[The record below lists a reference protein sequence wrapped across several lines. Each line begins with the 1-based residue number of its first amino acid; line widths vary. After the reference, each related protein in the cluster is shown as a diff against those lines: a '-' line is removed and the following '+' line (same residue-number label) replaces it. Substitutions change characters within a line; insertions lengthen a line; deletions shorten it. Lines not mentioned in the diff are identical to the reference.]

1 MSYRSYHLLFAATA
15 LLMSS
20 GCAMCCGLYDNDY
33 LATSELLERPDPS
46 HGRVGSPFSDPNVG
60 MVGHWSEESELLPGS
75 LESLPTPSGNSAG
88 PQPTPAEQAPAPTTP
103 STAPPN
109 RELIQRSTQTPAKPI
124 SVKEDPQSRRST
136 PSQPALN
143 TAPRKLVDS
152 QAAPLP
158 SGRRFGRQPIHQVT
172 ARQ

>member
-1 MSYRSYHLLFAATA
+1 MSYRSYHLLFAAA
-15 LLMSS
+15 AMLMSS

-60 MVGHWSEESELLPGS
+60 MVGHWSEESELLP
-75 LESLPTPSGNSAG
+75 ESREPMPQPAENSAA
-88 PQPTPAEQAPAPTTP
+88 PQPTPAEQSPAPTNP
-103 STAPPN
+103 STPPPR
-109 RELIQRSTQTPAKPI
+109 RELIQRSNQTPAKPI

-136 PSQPALN
+136 PSQPALT
-143 TAPRKLVDS
+143 TAPRKLIAS
-152 QAAPLP
+152 QASPLP
-158 SGRRFGRQPIHQVT
+158 SGRRFARQPIHQVT